1 MSCLNSCEAVKTAA
15 NKIKTFA
22 TIGHLCVPYTTDME
36 EAKRWEGPVVVRHT
50 VTGNSGQGIEIV
62 DDPLDI
68 PEAPLYTK
76 YIKKASEWRV
86 HVFQGKAI
94 DVTRKI
100 RDPERTPTNWQV
112 RNHDNGFIFARE
124 SGEPPCQSIITH
136 AIEAVAGLGLDFGA
150 VDVIWNQHQERA
162 YVLEVNTAPG
172 LEGETTLKAYTEAIL
187 HAMPHLRS
195 NP

>member
-1 MSCLNSCEAVKTAA
+1 M

-22 TIGHLCVPYTTDME
+22 AIGHLCVPHTTDME
-36 EAKRWEGPVVVRHT
+36 EAKGWEGPVVVRHT

-124 SGEPPCQSIITH
+124 SGEPPCTSIITH

-172 LEGETTLKAYTEAIL
+172 LEGETTLKAYTEAINN
-187 HAMPHLRS
+187 AMSHLRS